1 MNRKQNA
8 KNLGDARFM
17 PEAKQLSNLPGGP
30 ENTNPMNMRA
40 SGGEATPTVGG
51 PSIYNDHNQN
61 GAYFQMGTG
70 HLDPTQYTPTGTSNT
85 PMGVGN
91 NSGFY
96 YGKQDQVAPNAQEP
110 MEGMRQAQEAANR
123 GLMANPFL
131 GMTGSP
137 AVIPGAMD
145 PSIPGQGAP
154 LMQPMVTLEGSQ
166 TNKKRGD
173 Q

>member
-17 PEAKQLSNLPGGP
+17 PEAKTLSNLPGGP

-40 SGGEATPTVGG
+40 SGSEGTPAVGG
-51 PSIYNDHNQN
+51 ASIYNDHNQN

-70 HLDPTQYTPTGTSNT
+70 HLDPTQFAPTGTSNT
-85 PMGVGN
+85 PLGVGN
-91 NSGFY
+91 NSGSY
-96 YGKQDQVAPNAQEP
+96 YGQQQQPSPNAQEP

-154 LMQPMVTLEGSQ
+154 LMQPMVTLEGAQ
-166 TNKKRGD
+166 TNKSRGD
-173 Q
+173 K